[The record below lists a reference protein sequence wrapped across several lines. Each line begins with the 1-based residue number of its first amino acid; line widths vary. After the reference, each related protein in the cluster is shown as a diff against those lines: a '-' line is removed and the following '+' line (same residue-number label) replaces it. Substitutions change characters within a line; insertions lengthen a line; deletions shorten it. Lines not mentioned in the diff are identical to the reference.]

1 MKRPTGIVAAIV
13 AVGFVAWGGDGA
25 LAKSHGEPGEAMEGQ
40 AIAPGLAMPGMDPIR
55 GRDLFASKGCV
66 VCHAINGVGGE
77 DAPALD
83 ADTMPAPMN
92 PFEFAAKMWRGAE
105 AMVYLQREELGEPIA
120 FDGAE
125 LADIIAFVH
134 DAEAQR
140 QFSASD
146 IPAGVRDLMH
156 HMEDGDDDHGDA
168 DEDQEAAEDRD
179 EAHD

>member
-1 MKRPTGIVAAIV
+1 MKCPTGIAAAIV
-13 AVGFVAWGGDGA
+13 AVGLVAWGGDGA
-25 LAKSHGEPGEAMEGQ
+25 LAKSHGDPGDALEEQ
-40 AIAPGLAMPGMDPIR
+40 AIAPGLTMPQMDPVR

-83 ADTMPAPMN
+83 ADTMPVPMN

-105 AMVYLQREELGEPIA
+105 AMVYLQREELGEPIVL
-120 FDGAE
+120 DGAE

-140 QFSASD
+140 RFSDAD
-146 IPAGVRDLMH
+146 IPSGIRNLMH
-156 HMEDGDDDHGDA
+156 HMEEDDEHHEDDD
-168 DEDQEAAEDRD
+168 DRE